1 MQLFSRNVFRAKKN
15 DSTFP
20 AEAAAFCLDA
30 AGVTLDD
37 VDFVGFYDKPLL
49 TFDRLLETYL
59 SFAPAGLESF
69 VEAIPV
75 WVKEKVLQKSLIL
88 NGLNDLNRGTL
99 DPDDIL
105 FGFHHHSHAASAYY
119 PSPFDRAAVL
129 VMDGV
134 GEWATTSFGVAKGHG
149 IDINQ

>member
-1 MQLFSRNVFRAKKN
+1 MIILGLSAFYHDSAAAIVQDGVIVAAVQQERFSRKKN

-20 AEAAAFCLDA
+20 ADAAAYCLDA
-30 AGVTLDD
+30 VGVALDE

-75 WVKEKVLQKSLIL
+75 
-88 NGLNDLNRGTL
+88 
-99 DPDDIL
+99 
-105 FGFHHHSHAASAYY
+105 
-119 PSPFDRAAVL
+119 
-129 VMDGV
+129 
-134 GEWATTSFGVAKGHG
+134 
-149 IDINQ
+149 